1 MQAVILAAGVGR
13 RLGDL
18 TKNKP
23 KCMVEICGKPII
35 SYALE
40 NLYSAGIR
48 DVVLVV
54 GHEAE
59 KLKNFVTSKF
69 PQLNFRFVHN
79 REYYKT
85 NNIYSLYLARDL
97 MAEEDS
103 LLLESDVLFQKE
115 ILNKLVMDTR
125 PAVAVVDR
133 YSPWMDGTVVKVD
146 KGDNITSIVPKEFFD
161 YEEVDEY
168 FKTVNIY
175 KFSKEFFRDT
185 YLPFLEAYIKVMGR
199 NEYYELVL
207 RVISFLDKANIKA
220 LRTGGEKWYEIDTLQ
235 DIRNAECIF
244 APTPEEKLERISE
257 RYGGYWRF
265 PHIKDFCYLVNPYFP
280 TRRMEEELKHSFRDL
295 ISNYPSGLKT
305 QNLLAGLMTDTPE
318 DYIVVGNGASE
329 IISALGRVIKGKP
342 GIMTPTFNEYK
353 ERFND
358 MKVFTPPTGGYSYT
372 WKDLLRASEEVE
384 YLVLINPD
392 NPSGNYINKEDLL
405 KLLNRLRDT
414 GKRLILDESF
424 VDFSEE
430 GEEASFIKRDYLEE
444 FPNLVVIKSISK
456 SYGVPG
462 LRLGVMA
469 TADKEILESV
479 RREVAIWNI
488 NSFGEFF
495 MQIFPK
501 YRKDYKRACEKIR
514 EDRRDLFRELQ
525 DIPFLEV
532 IPSEANYF
540 MAEVKG
546 MRAKDLVKDL
556 LWEKDILLK
565 DLSGKEGIK
574 GEFVRIA
581 VRNREDNHYLLSA
594 LRELS
599 S

>member
-18 TKNKP
+18 TKDKP
-23 KCMVEICGKPII
+23 KCMVEICGRPII

-40 NLYSAGIR
+40 NLYSAGIK

-54 GHEAE
+54 GHKAE
-59 KLKNFVTSKF
+59 KLKNFVTSEF
-69 PQLNFRFVHN
+69 PQMSFRFVHN
-79 REYYKT
+79 TEYDRT
-85 NNIYSLYLARDL
+85 NNIYSLYLAKDY
-97 MAEEDS
+97 MVEEDS
-103 LLLESDVLFQKE
+103 LLLESDILFE
-115 ILNKLVMDTR
+115 ERILRKLVGDQR

-146 KGDNITSIVPKEFFD
+146 EEDNIISIVPKEFFD
-161 YEEVDEY
+161 YKEVEEY
-168 FKTVNIY
+168 FKTINLY
-175 KFSKEFFRDT
+175 KFSREFFKDT
-185 YLPFLEAYIKVMGR
+185 YLPFLEAYLKVMGR

-207 RVISFLDKANIKA
+207 RVISFLDKANVKA
-220 LRTGGEKWYEIDTLQ
+220 LRLSGEKWYEVDTLQ
-235 DIRNAECIF
+235 DIKNAECVF
-244 APTPEEKLERISE
+244 APTPEEKLEKVSE

-265 PHIKDFCYLVNPYFP
+265 PFLKDFCYLVNPYFP
-280 TRRMEEELKHSFRDL
+280 TRRMEEEIKHSFRDL

-329 IISALGRVIKGKP
+329 LISALGRVIKGKL
-342 GIMTPTFNEYK
+342 GIMTPTFNEYR
-353 ERFND
+353 ERFSD
-358 MKVFTPPTGGYSYT
+358 MEVFTPPSGGYFYT
-372 WKDLLRASEEVE
+372 WKDLLMVSDRVDS
-384 YLVLINPD
+384 LVLINPD
-392 NPSGNYINKEDLL
+392 NPSGNYIGKEGILNLL
-405 KLLNRLRDT
+405 KELRSE
-414 GKRLILDESF
+414 GKGLILDESF

-430 GEEASFIKRDYLEE
+430 GEEASFIRKEYLEE
-444 FPNLVVIKSISK
+444 YPNLIVIKSISK

-469 TADKEILESV
+469 TADEETLRAV

-495 MQIFPK
+495 LQIFPK
-501 YRKDYKRACEKIR
+501 YKEDYRRACERIR
-514 EDRRDLFRELQ
+514 KDREELFKGLQ
-525 DIPFLEV
+525 RIPFLKV
-532 IPSEANYF
+532 MPSQANYF

-546 MRAKDLVKDL
+546 MKARELVKKL

-565 DLSGKEGIK
+565 DLSGKEGIE

-581 VRNREDNHYLLSA
+581 VRDKKDNLYLLSA